1 MQIDAEFRALIP
13 PLQADERAKLEQSIL
28 NEGCRDALVVW
39 QSPDGDILID
49 GHNRHDICTAHNL
62 PYDVVT
68 RDFASRDDVKLWMIR
83 NQLARRNL
91 TPFNRT
97 ELALQ
102 MESVIAELAKQNM
115 IAGGGDKVSQ
125 EAGLPNLV
133 NPVDTINTQAE
144 IARIA
149 EVSKGNVDKVKKVL
163 ADAPDAIKQLARSG
177 DISIH
182 RASEI
187 TKQLQNQ
194 PQDVVDVA
202 LRVAGDNPEKIAVL
216 SRLYKSSGNDG
227 SNGTFD
233 EIARTGG
240 FHHGDD
246 MDDWLDFAD
255 ASYDDIKRALDSVAK
270 YHATIEQD
278 RKRAERME
286 ARIADGEKLI
296 SIPDIEFVHG
306 DCTME
311 VSRLPISSVR
321 LLLTDPPY
329 GMAFQSNRRTATHQR
344 DKIANDA
351 TIDDA
356 LNVTSRMLHAID
368 DAMMDEC
375 HVLMFCNWRYESQFA
390 ELIRQHGYDIAS
402 SVIWVKENHTSGD
415 LTAFA
420 PKHER
425 IIHARRGRAS
435 ISPRIPDVIAEN
447 RQYDTGHPTE
457 KPVELLKQLIEVTTI
472 KNELVVDP
480 FAGTGAT
487 GIASLLS
494 GRKSFL
500 VEMETK
506 WHTMGMD
513 RIALQTSK

>member
-13 PLQADERAKLEQSIL
+13 PLQEDERAKLEQSIL

-102 MESVIAELAKQNM
+102 MESVIAELAKQNQ
-115 IAGGGDKVSQ
+115 AQYHGNQHES
-125 EAGLPNLV
+125 GLLANLPEVQSV
-133 NPVDTINTQAE
+133 NTRDE
-144 IARIA
+144 LARIA
-149 EVSKGNVDKVKKVL
+149 ETSSRNVDKVKKVL

-270 YHATIEQD
+270 YHAVLELQ
-278 RKRAERME
+278 RKQLVRESRRDE
-286 ARIADGEKLI
+286 RIAAQTAVPDQLSGVAYELI
-296 SIPDIEFVHG
+296 HADIRHIADSADIIPSQSIDAI
-306 DCTME
+306 
-311 VSRLPISSVR
+311 I
-321 LLLTDPPY
+321 TDPPY
-329 GMAFQSNRRTATHQR
+329 PREYLDLYDTLGALAKRVLKPNGIMVVMSGQSYLPEVIQYLDNHLQYHWTLAYMTPGAGPTIWQRNVNTFWKPLLWYVNGDYDGYWQSDVIQSERGEKSHHEWQQSVSGM
-344 DKIANDA
+344 DKIIEKFTLPDN
-351 TIDDA
+351 
-356 LNVTSRMLHAID
+356 
-368 DAMMDEC
+368 
-375 HVLMFCNWRYESQFA
+375 
-390 ELIRQHGYDIAS
+390 LI
-402 SVIWVKENHTSGD
+402 
-415 LTAFA
+415 L
-420 PKHER
+420 
-425 IIHARRGRAS
+425 
-435 ISPRIPDVIAEN
+435 
-447 RQYDTGHPTE
+447 
-457 KPVELLKQLIEVTTI
+457 
-472 KNELVVDP
+472 DP
-480 FAGTGAT
+480 FCGAGTT
-487 GIASLLS
+487 GVAAVSQHRRFI
-494 GRKSFL
+494 GIDID
-500 VEMETK
+500 ET
-506 WHTMGMD
+506 
-513 RIALQTSK
+513 ALQSSEERLKLCLKNQ

>member
-1 MQIDAEFRALIP
+1 MIIDAEFRALIP

-102 MESVIAELAKQNM
+102 MESVIAELAKQNNVD
-115 IAGGGDKVSQ
+115 GGQRGGK
-125 EAGLPNLV
+125 ALPNLV
-133 NPVDTINTQAE
+133 KPLDTINTQAE

-163 ADAPDAIKQLARSG
+163 ESAPDAIKQLARSG

-202 LRVAGDNPEKIAVL
+202 LRVAGDNPEKIAVM

-240 FHHGDD
+240 FHYGDD

-255 ASYDDIKRALDSVAK
+255 ASYDDIKRALDSVAS
-270 YHATIEQD
+270 YHVTIEMD
-278 RKRAERME
+278 NKRGGVPPALQSSESNEWYTPAQYIAAVYDVMGQIDVDPASNAEANE
-286 ARIADGEKLI
+286 IVGASIYYDINSDGFNH
-296 SIPDIEFVHG
+296 DWHG
-306 DCTME
+306 TVFMN
-311 VSRLPISSVR
+311 
-321 LLLTDPPY
+321 PPY
-329 GMAFQSNRRTATHQR
+329 GRDAELAMSNQA
-344 DKIANDA
+344 KW
-351 TIDDA
+351 
-356 LNVTSRMLHAID
+356 TSRLIEQYNSGITTEAILLVNAVTD
-368 DAMMDEC
+368 RR
-375 HVLMFCNWRYESQFA
+375 W
-390 ELIRQHGYDIAS
+390 
-402 SVIWVKENHTSGD
+402 
-415 LTAFA
+415 FA
-420 PKHER
+420 PLWDYPICFTNHRVPFYRPGGDAGAQPVIGSVFVYFGNNSER
-425 IIHARRGRAS
+425 FA
-435 ISPRIPDVIAEN
+435 DVF
-447 RQYDTGHPTE
+447 
-457 KPVELLKQLIEVTTI
+457 KQFGA
-472 KNELVVDP
+472 VV
-480 FAGTGAT
+480 
-487 GIASLLS
+487 LS
-494 GRKSFL
+494 TVRS
-500 VEMETK
+500 
-506 WHTMGMD
+506 D
-513 RIALQTSK
+513 D